1 MTDPN
6 APTLTSSPPVEPQFE
21 RGEAPGVS
29 THPRPSHDGGA
40 RSFREQQVRRRITRR
55 ERLGIVLVVVIIA
68 LGAYTIVTARP
79 FTGSTGG
86 LQPVPGPEIVVQ
98 FGTPTISTLNCTA
111 GGTAYIE
118 RIPWVNSTQPVST
131 SNIFVRV
138 FEIFDGD
145 YVGDPGAVANVTA
158 TNLCQGTPP
167 DSSSRWYAVLA
178 APSGANLLTYT
189 TGDSWRSVDGQA
201 LNFQIQSGSSMV
213 LVSFASFSN
222 TGHGFGVG
230 GVAQGSVIRGTVPL

>member
-1 MTDPN
+1 MTDTD
-6 APTLTSSPPVEPQFE
+6 APTVTPSPPVEPEPRTGQVSGLSSHR
-21 RGEAPGVS
+21 RGS
-29 THPRPSHDGGA
+29 YDGRA
-40 RSFREQQVRRRITRR
+40 RSFREQQVRRRISRR
-55 ERLGIVLVVVIIA
+55 ERLGIVIVVVIIA

-79 FTGSTGG
+79 FTGPTGG

-98 FGTPTISTLNCTA
+98 FGTPTVSTLNCSA
-111 GGTAYIE
+111 GGTAFIE
-118 RIPWVNSTQPVST
+118 RIPWVNSTQPVNT
-131 SNIFVRV
+131 GDIFVRV

-167 DSSSRWYAVLA
+167 DSSTRWYAVLA
-178 APSGANLLTYT
+178 APSGTNLLTYT
-189 TGDSWRSVDGQA
+189 TGESWRAVDGQA

-213 LVSFASFSN
+213 LVSFVSFSN